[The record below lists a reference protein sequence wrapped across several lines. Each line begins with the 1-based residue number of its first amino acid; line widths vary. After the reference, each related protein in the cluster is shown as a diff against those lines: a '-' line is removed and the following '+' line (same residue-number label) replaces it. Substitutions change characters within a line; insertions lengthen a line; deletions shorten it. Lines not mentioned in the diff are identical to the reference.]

1 MFLIIQ
7 LFDSDPADVQLVLY
21 VLMRCANCGHVS
33 PGLQSLLKR
42 QGEMEN
48 GTVWSNSSES
58 SDDSSSPA
66 LAHQRLTASNALQ
79 TAPTAQLSL
88 APHKSSVST
97 PSLSSNQ
104 EEDESEGGDVF
115 TQAEAVAN
123 GHLQTS
129 CSDCA
134 ATDGTSAQSEDT
146 SEASCPDG
154 TSGAPAPLVE
164 DGASAADAQDEPCE
178 ESSADDQQAEA
189 EAADQEEPNKL
200 YQSVQELKPPEEA
213 PTVS

>member
-1 MFLIIQ
+1 
-7 LFDSDPADVQLVLY
+7 
-21 VLMRCANCGHVS
+21 
-33 PGLQSLLKR
+33 
-42 QGEMEN
+42 MEN

-79 TAPTAQLSL
+79 TAPTTQLSL

-115 TQAEAVAN
+115 AQAEAVAN
-123 GHLQTS
+123 GHLHTS

-146 SEASCPDG
+146 SESSCPDR
-154 TSGAPAPLVE
+154 TAGAPALLVE
-164 DGASAADAQDEPCE
+164 GGDASATDTQDEPCE
-178 ESSADDQQAEA
+178 ESSADNQQAEA
-189 EAADQEEPNKL
+189 EDNTAEAAEGDQEEPNKL
-200 YQSVQELKPPEEA
+200 YQSVQELKPEEA
-213 PTVS
+213 QTVS